1 MNPKQLACVVLMM
14 FIGCVTYF
22 GQIVHKKVGAM
33 KKSADMAAQDAFS
46 AEGARQTA
54 EILTARTKAETEEVR
69 RFLQA
74 WSPHVDKAQTEQEV
88 ESTIEFSLRERGI
101 SLVRSRKTEVK
112 TSRDNKVIPKTVLTT
127 VVIEDEFAKV
137 LNWLG
142 DVEKR
147 LPLARVKTCRIT
159 GGSTARQL
167 RLDVSFETP
176 LINLASDP
184 SASEKTKKKA

>member
-33 KKSADMAAQDAFS
+33 KKSAATAAQDAFS

-54 EILTARTKAETEEVR
+54 EILTARTKAETEEIR

-74 WSPHVDKAQTEQEV
+74 WSPYVDKAQTEQEV